1 MVEKSMSETLFPLPE
16 KQPIPPQMAKGKP
29 RLEEANRQQVVIHL
43 ASLDEL
49 LPAEHRARLVWEM
62 VQGFDLSGF
71 YDQIDAVEGEA
82 GRPAIDPRL
91 LLAVWLFATLEGVGS
106 ARALERLCQEQLG
119 YQWLLGGVS
128 VNYHTLA
135 DFRVKHE
142 KKLDQLLTDSVAALI
157 KEGLV
162 DLERTA
168 QDGIRIRANAGSS
181 SFRREE
187 SLQACLCE
195 AQERI
200 EKLKGEIPGEEKKEA
215 SQRQQAARQ
224 RSAREK
230 VERLKQSLKELEEI
244 KAKKAKSYDR
254 KRKEKPARASTTDP
268 EARNTKMADGGVRPA
283 YNGQLNV
290 DMGSRIIVGVELS
303 SESDAHLMQPMLEQT
318 QQRYGQLMQEH
329 YADGGFRS
337 NDNIITAN
345 QKGVTL
351 FTPIP
356 KESNNKHSTKRPE
369 EILPSDCA
377 EVAQWKARMVTQAA
391 KEKYQ
396 DRAATV
402 EWANALLRNRGLY
415 RLLVRGIQKARAV
428 LLWFVLAHNLM
439 QVVNL
444 RRNSQPIAA

>member
-1 MVEKSMSETLFPLPE
+1 MSDTLFPLPE
-16 KQPIPPQMAKGKP
+16 EQPILLPNHKGKP
-29 RLEEANRQQVVIHL
+29 RLEKANRQQVAIRL

-62 VQGFDLSGF
+62 VKEFDLSEF
-71 YDQIDAVEGEA
+71 YAEIDAVEGEA

-91 LLAVWLFATLEGVGS
+91 LVAVWLSATLEGVGS
-106 ARALERLCQEQLG
+106 ARALERLCQEHLG

-142 KKLDQLLTDSVAALI
+142 RKLDQLLTESVAALM

-168 QDGIRIRANAGSS
+168 QDGIRIRANAGSA

-187 SLQACLCE
+187 CLEECLRQAE
-195 AQERI
+195 ERV
-200 EKLKGEIPGEEKKEA
+200 EKLKGQVQGEENEEL
-215 SQRQQAARQ
+215 SRGQQAARQ
-224 RSAREK
+224 RAACEK
-230 VERLKQSLKELEEI
+230 VERLKHSLQELEKI

-254 KRKEKPARASTTDP
+254 KRKEKPVRASTTDP
-268 EARNTKMADGGVRPA
+268 EAHVIKMADGGFRPA

-303 SESDAHLMQPMLEQT
+303 SEADPHLMEPMLEQIE
-318 QQRYGQLMQEH
+318 QRYGKLMEEH
-329 YADGGFRS
+329 YMDGGFRS
-337 NDNIITAN
+337 NDNIIAAA
-345 QKGVTL
+345 QKKVTL

-356 KESNNKHSTKRPE
+356 KTNTNKYSTKKPE
-369 EILPSDCA
+369 EVLPTDSA
-377 EVAQWKARMVTQAA
+377 EVAQWKERMITQEA
-391 KEKYQ
+391 KQKYK

-428 LLWFVLAHNLM
+428 LLWFALAHNLL
-439 QVVNL
+439 QVVQL
-444 RRNSQPIAA
+444 RRISQPIAA

>member
-1 MVEKSMSETLFPLPE
+1 MGDTLFPLPE
-16 KQPIPPQMAKGKP
+16 ELPIKPRLEKGKP
-29 RLEEANRQQVVIHL
+29 RLEVANRQQVAMRM

-62 VQGFDLSGF
+62 VQGLDLSEF
-71 YDQIDAVEGEA
+71 YAEIEAVEGEA

-91 LLAVWLFATLEGVGS
+91 LVAVWLYATLEGVGS
-106 ARALERLCQEQLG
+106 ARALERLCEEHVG
-119 YQWLLGGVS
+119 YQWLMGGVS

-135 DFRVKHE
+135 DFRVDHE
-142 KKLDQLLTDSVAALI
+142 KKLDQLLTDSVAALM

-187 SLQACLCE
+187 RLQECLRQ
-195 AQERI
+195 AQERV
-200 EKLKGEIPGEEKKEA
+200 EKLKGEVQGEENEA
-215 SQRQQAARQ
+215 SSRRQPAARQ
-224 RSAREK
+224 RSARER
-230 VERLKQSLKELEEI
+230 VERLKQSLKELEKI

-268 EARNTKMADGGVRPA
+268 EARITKMADGGFRPA

-303 SESDAHLMQPMLEQT
+303 NEPDPHLMEPMLKQT
-318 QQRYGQLMQEH
+318 EQRYGQLMKEH
-329 YADGGFRS
+329 YVDGGFRS
-337 NDNIITAN
+337 NDNIIFAA
-345 QKGVTL
+345 QKGVLL

-356 KESNNKHSTKRPE
+356 KTSNNKHSTKKPE
-369 EILPSDCA
+369 EVLPSDCVQ
-377 EVAQWKARMVTQAA
+377 VAQWKERMVTQEA
-391 KEKYQ
+391 KEKYK

-428 LLWFVLAHNLM
+428 LLWFVLAHNLI
-439 QVVNL
+439 QVVLL

>member
-1 MVEKSMSETLFPLPE
+1 MSEPLFPLPE
-16 KQPIPPQMAKGKP
+16 KQPKNPQLGKGQP
-29 RLEEANRQQVVIHL
+29 RMEIANRSQVAIHI

-49 LPAEHRARLVWEM
+49 LPADHRARLVWEM
-62 VQGFDLSGF
+62 VEGFDLSEF
-71 YDQIDAVEGEA
+71 YAEIEAIKGEA

-91 LLAVWLFATLEGVGS
+91 LVAVWLYATLEGIGS

-119 YQWLLGGVS
+119 YQWLMGGVS

-142 KKLDQLLTDSVAALI
+142 RKLDQLLTDSVAAMMR
-157 KEGLV
+157 EGLV
-162 DLERTA
+162 VLQRTA

-187 SLQACLCE
+187 TLEECLCQ
-195 AQERI
+195 ARERV
-200 EKLKGEIPGEEKKEA
+200 EQLKGEAQGEENEEP
-215 SQRQQAARQ
+215 SRRQQAAQQ

-230 VERLKQSLKELEEI
+230 VERLQQSLKELAKI

-254 KRKEKPARASTTDP
+254 KRKEKPPRASTTDP
-268 EARNTKMADGGVRPA
+268 EAHVIKMADGGFRPA

-290 DMGSRIIVGVELS
+290 DMGSRLIVGVELS
-303 SESDAHLMQPMLEQT
+303 NEPDTSLMQPMMNQT
-318 QQRYGQLMQEH
+318 QQRYGRLMKEH
-329 YADGGFRS
+329 YVDGGFRS
-337 NDNIITAN
+337 NDNIIAAA

-356 KESNNKHSTKRPE
+356 KKSNNKNSTKKPE
-369 EILPSDCA
+369 EVLPCDCL
-377 EVAQWKARMVTQAA
+377 EVAQWKERMVTQDA
-391 KEKYQ
+391 KDKYK

-415 RLLVRGIQKARAV
+415 RLLVRGLRKARAV
-428 LLWFVLAHNLM
+428 LLWFALAHNLM
-439 QVVNL
+439 QVVSL
-444 RRNSQPIAA
+444 RRNSQMVMS